1 MELGEREDRGQTS
14 LGHRAGWSGLESR
27 SPDPPTW
34 ASLFITLCSAP
45 QATQSPP
52 SLGTVSLHPE
62 GHWNAT
68 LSQSRWA
75 LGINSRLLC

>member
-1 MELGEREDRGQTS
+1 MELGERVTE
-14 LGHRAGWSGLESR
+14 RAGQDWNPGPLT
-27 SPDPPTW
+27 PPTW
-34 ASLFITLCSAP
+34 ASLFITLCSDP

-52 SLGTVSLHPE
+52 TLGTVNLHPE
-62 GHWNAT
+62 GHWNTT